1 MAVTVVG
8 VKRAALLLL
17 TVGALSGCGGD
28 DGGGERL
35 TREEYAAQADVI
47 CARFKERVE
56 AAGNPANLSELAD
69 AADAVLPSYEKSI
82 DDLRELRPPERDEET
97 ADQWLDQ
104 LEVVKDDLTEIRDQ
118 ARAGDDPGL
127 SETAVRAQ
135 QNNMRAEQLATRLGM
150 SVCNTG

>member
-1 MAVTVVG
+1 VG

-17 TVGALSGCGGD
+17 TVLALSGCGGD
-28 DGGGERL
+28 DDGGEPL
-35 TREEYAAQADVI
+35 TREEYAAQADAI
-47 CARFKERVE
+47 CARFKERVD
-56 AAGNPANLSELAD
+56 AAGNPANLSELAV

-104 LEVVKDDLTEIRDQ
+104 LEVVKDDLSEIRDQ
-118 ARAGDDPGL
+118 ARAGDEPGL
-127 SETAVRAQ
+127 RETALRAQ
-135 QNNMRAEQLATRLGM
+135 QNNTRAEQLATQLGM